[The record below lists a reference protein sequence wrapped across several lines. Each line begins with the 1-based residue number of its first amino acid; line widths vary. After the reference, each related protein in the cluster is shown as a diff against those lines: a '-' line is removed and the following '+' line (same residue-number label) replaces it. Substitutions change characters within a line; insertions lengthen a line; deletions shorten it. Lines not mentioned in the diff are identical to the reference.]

1 MSNLRLFIKPIR
13 IEFIEIFELEN
24 FLKKNVLIGQKITI
38 RLVGWGRLR
47 KVAISEMLRR
57 LGLA

>member
-24 FLKKNVLIGQKITI
+24 FLKKNVLIGQKTTS
-38 RLVGWGRLR
+38 RFVDWGRLR
-47 KVAISEMLRR
+47 KVAISGMLRR